1 MARQRE
7 EGCQKADRTEKGRIP
22 DEVVA
27 VAGMLLGDS

>member
-7 EGCQKADRTEKGRIP
+7 ERYRKADRTEKGRIR

-27 VAGMLLGDS
+27 VTGMLLGDS